1 MSRNAVT
8 FVHLRRVDF
17 WGHLENFGG
26 MTVAV
31 TAEGDGCK
39 YAVARCHDSDRYVK
53 QAGRAKAAG
62 RLNAKAPGTVA
73 KYVRTSAM
81 TPEAFVNSLHA
92 RGGDPYLLL
101 K

>member
-8 FVHLRRVDF
+8 FVHLRRHDMF
-17 WGHLENFGG
+17 GNLENFGG

-31 TAEGDGCK
+31 TADGAGCK
-39 YAVARCHDSDRYVK
+39 YAIARCHDSDRYVK

-62 RLNAKAPGTVA
+62 RLNAKAPGTVV
-73 KYVRTSAM
+73 KYVRTLAM
-81 TPEAFVNSLHA
+81 SPEAFINGLHQV
-92 RGGDPYLLL
+92 GGAGLVL